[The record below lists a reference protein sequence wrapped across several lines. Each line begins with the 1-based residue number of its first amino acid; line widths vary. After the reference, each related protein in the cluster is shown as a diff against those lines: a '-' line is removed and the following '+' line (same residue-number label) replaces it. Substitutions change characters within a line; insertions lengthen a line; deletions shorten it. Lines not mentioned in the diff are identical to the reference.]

1 MDAPG
6 RRPSGV
12 AEALLDADALVRAV
26 PGLRIASTGRAT
38 LSQERLDAVTGPLG
52 LPRLEVVTD
61 PAGLWSVELAL
72 SRLLARASGGDGTDG
87 GPDGGSDAVDAGVAG
102 ADAAPGGADARCD
115 GAGAPARPAAARWGE
130 GPIPVRAG
138 DGTPLRCWS
147 AGPADAP
154 AVVLVTACGMPAGL
168 AAGWMRALAGPFRV
182 VTWESRGMFAEP
194 GGHRPAPLAGYD
206 VASQAGDLTA
216 VLDALDIPGAHV
228 MGLCGGAVVALAAAA
243 TAGPRVGSL
252 SLWHGDYD
260 LRDAAPR
267 TEHQRDMQ
275 AMMAMAARSEEK
287 ATGVHRLMRR
297 PVVLD
302 SMRPD
307 IAHHL
312 IYPYATPLLLHRYGL
327 LNGAIMSHDSRP
339 YLSAAQ
345 PALVVTS
352 RDDITAHPGG
362 SQYVAARLP
371 RARLVTRPSGDHL
384 TAFDAG
390 PEVVRIAER
399 FLSDVLED
407 A

>member
-1 MDAPG
+1 MDSPG
-6 RRPSGV
+6 RL
-12 AEALLDADALVRAV
+12 AEALTDADALVRAV
-26 PGLRIASTGRAT
+26 PGLRIASPARAP
-38 LSQERLDAVTGPLG
+38 LSQQRLDAVTARLG
-52 LPRLEVVTD
+52 LPRLEVVPD

-72 SRLLARASGGDGTDG
+72 SRHLARACAEDGTVA
-87 GPDGGSDAVDAGVAG
+87 GPD
-102 ADAAPGGADARCD
+102 R
-115 GAGAPARPAAARWGE
+115 AGAPARPAALRHGAGPVPAR
-130 GPIPVRAG
+130 AA
-138 DGTPLRCWS
+138 DGTVLRCWS
-147 AGPADAP
+147 AGPPEAP
-154 AVVLVTACGMPAGL
+154 VVALVTACGMPAGL

-194 GGHRPAPLAGYD
+194 GGQRPAPLTAHD
-206 VASQAGDLTA
+206 VASQAGDLLA
-216 VLDALDIPGAHV
+216 VLDALDVPGAHV

-243 TAGPRVGSL
+243 TAGPRVSSL

-260 LRDAAPR
+260 LGDAAPR

-302 SMRPD
+302 SLRPD

-339 YLSAAQ
+339 YLSAAP

-352 RDDITAHPGG
+352 RDDVTAHPAG
-362 SQYVAARLP
+362 SRYVAARLP
-371 RARLVTRPSGDHL
+371 RARLVTRPTGDHL